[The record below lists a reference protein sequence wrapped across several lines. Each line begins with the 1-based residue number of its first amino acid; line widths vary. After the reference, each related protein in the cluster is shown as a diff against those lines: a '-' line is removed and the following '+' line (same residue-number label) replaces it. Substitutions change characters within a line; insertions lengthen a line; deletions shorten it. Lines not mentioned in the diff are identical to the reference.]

1 MSDQIRE
8 FLKMNKPEPMT
19 EEERATIMKISK
31 KSIWVFLF
39 FVVILLIIG
48 FKDGFDAFL
57 FKFGGGLLMFIGAVL
72 IVLEVK
78 DKVRYKSYD
87 KIFSTYVY
95 VESGFYVNKA
105 YHINVC
111 YYDHDY
117 GMFNK
122 TKMNIDGIDVKGQ
135 NIGAGAVINILVGE
149 KKSKLHYIAMK

>member
-19 EEERATIMKISK
+19 EEERATIMRISK
-31 KSIWVFLF
+31 KSVFVFLA

-78 DKVRYKSYD
+78 DKVRY
-87 KIFSTYVY
+87 
-95 VESGFYVNKA
+95 KA